1 MGQVYVQQ
9 WTSMQDD
16 DDDLSENL
24 RLPTHMTITTIV
36 SVSQAQNSST
46 LTKILR
52 GSLSSTK
59 SKTENLS
66 TITSLEVVVSRADSG
81 EVRR

>member
-36 SVSQAQNSST
+36 SVPQAQNSST

-59 SKTENLS
+59 SKTETLS